1 MGDIVDTSGKIRS
14 TIEERKRKGY
24 GIVAE
29 ILAIVND
36 IPLGKYKME
45 IGLKLRKAM
54 LLNSLLFNSEAWH
67 DITEKEIKLLEVVD
81 EHLLRSLAG
90 AHSKT
95 PLEFLY
101 LETGSVPV
109 RFILACRRMI
119 YLQTIL
125 KRPDTELTKQIY
137 LTQKEKPTKGDF
149 YCLVVQDFEAIREP
163 LNEKDIAN
171 KSKLSHKNN
180 IKHKTRNAAFEY
192 LKEKQSQHSKIKDVQ
207 YKSLETQQ
215 YMTSTLFNNTEVC
228 LLFALRSRYIDCKTN
243 FRYKYKN
250 DDLLCQLCGQ
260 SEDNQPHLLQ
270 CKILSKYFESE
281 EKVEYNDIFSCDLRR
296 QKLITTIF
304 SKLLKLRKILT
315 TNPSVLDEMLKNRYN
330 LQKCIVN
337 VSFGN

>member
-1 MGDIVDTSGKIRS
+1 
-14 TIEERKRKGY
+14 
-24 GIVAE
+24 
-29 ILAIVND
+29 
-36 IPLGKYKME
+36 ME
-45 IGLKLRKAM
+45 IGLKLRQAM
-54 LLNSLLFNSEAWH
+54 LMNSLLFNSEAWH

-81 EHLLRSLAG
+81 EHLMRSLVG

-125 KRPDTELTKQIY
+125 KRPDSELTKQIY

-149 YCLVVQDFEAIREP
+149 YCLVVQDFQSIGEP

-180 IKHKTRNAAFEY
+180 IKEKITSAAFLY
-192 LKEKQSQHSKIKDVQ
+192 LKEKQSQHSKVKDIQ
-207 YKSLETQQ
+207 YKRLETQK

-250 DDLLCQLCGQ
+250 EDLLCQLCGQ
-260 SEDNQPHLLQ
+260 NEDNQPHLLQ
-270 CKILSKYFESE
+270 CKILSSYFKSE
-281 EKVEYNDIFSCDLRR
+281 EMVKNSIEYNDIFSSDPRR
-296 QKLITTIF
+296 QKVIVTIF
-304 SKLLKLRKILT
+304 AKLLELRKILL
-315 TNPSVLDEMLKNRYN
+315 TNPSVSDEMLKNRYN